1 MEVEYDKFAKKFPE
15 LKKHIAL
22 AKLNKLNLFID
33 FNDLHVLKNNNQAF
47 WLTDYYDFV
56 EGSTNTLY
64 TKMYKEASKG
74 KVLEGKK
81 ELQAEF
87 SIYLKEYIESF
98 LNQGVDDIIRDCID
112 VKKLYN
118 KVSKDWEG
126 KFELMSTSNKI
137 YEVELNSKIFYIYTI

>member
-1 MEVEYDKFAKKFPE
+1 MEVEYDKFAKNFPK

-22 AKLNKLNLFID
+22 AKLNKFKLFIELNELYVIK
-33 FNDLHVLKNNNQAF
+33 NDNQAF
-47 WLTDYYDFV
+47 FLTEYYDFV
-56 EGSTNTLY
+56 EGSTNTLCK
-64 TKMYKEASKG
+64 KMYHDGIKY
-74 KVLEGKK
+74 KVLESKK

-98 LNQGVDDIIRDCID
+98 LNQEVTDLIRDCID

-126 KFELMSTSNKI
+126 KFELMSSSKKMH
-137 YEVELNSKIFYIYTI
+137 EVELNSKIFYLYTI